1 MKTNLSKSGLPTLGV
16 GGGAASN
23 TAEFRVILNGEKRLK
38 KPIFIARHGQLS
50 CSSAQAIIALQ
61 KGDYI
66 VDVRFK
72 RDASREAWECGE
84 IRISAKRILSVTRG
98 VDEVETEPAE
108 VSYDDIPEKCWEG
121 GNVYHNRDGE
131 YFVEVER

>member
-16 GGGAASN
+16 GGGAATN
-23 TAEFRVILNGEKRLK
+23 TAEFRVILNSEKGLK
-38 KPIFIARHGQLS
+38 KPIFIARRGQLS

-72 RDASREAWECGE
+72 RDASREAWESGE
-84 IRISAKRILSVTRG
+84 IRISAKRVIAVTKG
-98 VDEVETEPAE
+98 VDEIEVEPA
-108 VSYDDIPEKCWEG
+108 VISYDDIPEKCWEG
-121 GNVYHNRDGE
+121 GNIYHNRDGG
-131 YFVEVER
+131 YFAEVE

>member
-23 TAEFRVILNGEKRLK
+23 TAEFRIILNSNKELR
-38 KPIFIARHGQLS
+38 KPIFIARRGQLS
-50 CSSAQAIIALQ
+50 CSRGQAIIALQ

-72 RDASREAWECGE
+72 RDASREAWESGE
-84 IRISAKRILSVTRG
+84 IKINAERILSVTRG
-98 VDEVETEPAE
+98 VDEVETEPAAI
-108 VSYDDIPEKCWEG
+108 SYDNIPEKCWEG
-121 GNVYHNRDGE
+121 GNIYHNRDGE
-131 YFVEVER
+131 YFVEVE